1 MMAGAHSSGAF
12 SRMTALLED
21 HFGGRGK
28 GTAVIQTHDFPD
40 HDAAA
45 SAFALAR
52 LLEKR
57 GIEVRLCYRGI
68 INSFSLKTMIRDLE
82 IPLHRVHGTVKDLR
96 SAPCI
101 VVDGNPTN
109 TNARPVTD
117 FLFGVVDHHANSGV
131 PGCPF
136 TDIRTNCGSC
146 AAIIAGYWKEERRV
160 PDRKIATALLMGIEM
175 DTDFLSRRVMKADM
189 DALHRLFFVGDWEYG
204 TRVVKTSLST
214 QNLPAFEEA
223 VTHARLQGKMLFS
236 RIPLET
242 SQEVIAILAD
252 FFLRFREIFV
262 TVVIEDEGAERHIS
276 VRSRDPALSAALII
290 REALRDIGE
299 GGGHDYMAGGVID
312 PAVSISEEE
321 LFRRFTDA
329 MEKTGGHQ

>member
-1 MMAGAHSSGAF
+1 MTAF

-21 HFGGRGK
+21 RFGGRGK

-52 LLEKR
+52 LLEKQ
-57 GIEVRLCYRGI
+57 GIETRLCYRGI
-68 INSFSLKTMIRDLE
+68 INSFSLKTMIKDLE
-82 IPLHRVHGTVKDLR
+82 IPLHRVHDMVKDLH

-136 TDIRTNCGSC
+136 TDIRIDSGSC
-146 AAIIAGYWKEERRV
+146 AAIIADYWEEAGLA
-160 PDRKIATALLMGIEM
+160 PDRQTSTALIMGIEM
-175 DTDFLSRRVMKADM
+175 DTDFLSRRVMKPDI
-189 DALHRLFFVGDWEYG
+189 DALHRLFFTGDWEYSS
-204 TRVVKTSLST
+204 RVVKASLST
-214 QNLPAFEEA
+214 QNLPAFEKA
-223 VTHARLQGKMLFS
+223 VTRARLQGRMLFS

-262 TVVIEDEGAERHIS
+262 TVIIEDEGPERHVS
-276 VRSRDPALSAALII
+276 VRSRDPAVSAAFII
-290 REALRDIGE
+290 REALKGIGE
-299 GGGHDYMAGGVID
+299 GGGHDYMAGGILD
-312 PAVSISEEE
+312 PAAGISEEE

-329 MEKTGGHQ
+329 MKKQEKINE

>member
-1 MMAGAHSSGAF
+1 MARANPSGGF
-12 SRMTALLED
+12 SRMTALLEE
-21 HFGGRGK
+21 HFGGGKK

-45 SAFALAR
+45 SAFGLAR

-57 GIEVRLCYRGI
+57 GIETCLCYRGI

-82 IPLHRVHGTVKDLR
+82 IPLRPVRGMVKDLR
-96 SAPCI
+96 ESPCI

-117 FLFGVVDHHANSGV
+117 LLFGVVDHHANSRL
-131 PGCPF
+131 PDCPF
-136 TDIRTNCGSC
+136 TDIRTGYGSC
-146 AAIIAGYWKEERRV
+146 AAIIAGYWKEAGLV
-160 PDRKIATALLMGIEM
+160 PDRKTATALLMGIEM
-175 DTDFLSRRVMKADM
+175 DTDFLSRRVTKADM
-189 DALHRLFFVGDWEYG
+189 DALHRLFSAGDWEYS
-204 TRVVKTSLST
+204 TRVVKASLST

-223 VTHARLQGKMLFS
+223 VTRVRLQGRMLFS

-262 TVVIEDEGAERHIS
+262 TVIIEDDGTERHVS
-276 VRSRDPALSAALII
+276 VRSRDPAVSAALVI
-290 REALRDIGE
+290 REALKDIGE

-312 PAVSISEEE
+312 PAVTISEKE

-329 MEKTGGHQ
+329 MEKTGEHQ